1 MAQKKRRMRLKMRL
15 SPSVML
21 REPEVIDALD
31 KSKAGIYGKQTLTR
45 ERSGVFLGG
54 SQVKDGMKI

>member
-1 MAQKKRRMRLKMRL
+1 MRLKMRL